1 MEQLSRYLPYR
12 NKGRNV
18 ELTKRN
24 TVATRTK
31 SHNYGI
37 VFTSKPVVVGQV
49 QMLKVTVT
57 EKEGGWA
64 GGMQIGFT
72 GENPEN
78 STLTQLT
85 YLRWREDHKHLLNIS
100 GRTLYYK
107 DKKHCKLD
115 FNTDDFVEGDSLG
128 MLLTLKKEVHW
139 FVSGVWRGSV
149 RVKDYPLDTPMWGVV
164 SVYTLCKQVK
174 AEICTVSRNPDS
186 ERRLREMGLAQDAT
200 PKAVG
205 TQSLFARLGF
215 RSTKSQN
222 DVTKTVSTPLVE
234 DIQLQLTRANELL
247 IQSRSDIQE
256 LQREVA
262 EKVQEN
268 TQLQQQLTLANE
280 QWARSNEQLTYANNQ
295 RKISDT
301 ENQQLIGTLRGQVD
315 VLQRRVVS
323 LSATNHNSHPQ
334 EVEFWQVSPQEV
346 SIREDEILGRG
357 AWGYVA
363 KGTFRG
369 TTVAVKRMYPEILR
383 QTTVDRIRREIRT
396 MAQIRH
402 PNLVLFVAAVL
413 NEQTGPMIVT
423 ELLDT
428 SLRSAYQ
435 DNRVGPNKRRI
446 FGDISS
452 ALVYLHRQRE
462 PIIHRDVSSANV
474 LLLSLPNNKWVAKL
488 SDFGSA
494 NLARDA
500 TTPGEGAILYTA
512 PEAFP
517 QSPYSPQL
525 PPQQTTKIDVY
536 SFGVLACEVVTRTFP
551 KSELFVRLLS
561 SMEGVWRE
569 LHPLITSCVSH
580 SPQDRPSMDTVLHHI
595 KQLDSEP

>member
-1 MEQLSRYLPYR
+1 M
-12 NKGRNV
+12 G
-18 ELTKRN
+18 
-24 TVATRTK
+24 TR
-31 SHNYGI
+31 
-37 VFTSKPVVVGQV
+37 
-49 QMLKVTVT
+49 
-57 EKEGGWA
+57 
-64 GGMQIGFT
+64 
-72 GENPEN
+72 
-78 STLTQLT
+78 
-85 YLRWREDHKHLLNIS
+85 
-100 GRTLYYK
+100 
-107 DKKHCKLD
+107 
-115 FNTDDFVEGDSLG
+115 
-128 MLLTLKKEVHW
+128 
-139 FVSGVWRGSV
+139 
-149 RVKDYPLDTPMWGVV
+149 
-164 SVYTLCKQVK
+164 
-174 AEICTVSRNPDS
+174 
-186 ERRLREMGLAQDAT
+186 
-200 PKAVG
+200 
-205 TQSLFARLGF
+205 SLFERMLGF
-215 RSTKSQN
+215 GSTKSQD
-222 DVTKTVSTPLVE
+222 DVTSTLRWENVQLQQQLTSSNE
-234 DIQLQLTRANELL
+234 QLTQSHSDNQQLQLLV
-247 IQSRSDIQE
+247 S
-256 LQREVA
+256 
-262 EKVQEN
+262 EKGQEN
-268 TQLQQQLTLANE
+268 TRLQQQLTLAN
-280 QWARSNEQLTYANNQ
+280 NQ
-295 RKISDT
+295 RQRSDT
-301 ENQQLIGTLRGQVD
+301 ENQQQIGTLRGQVD
-315 VLQRRVVS
+315 VLQQRVTS
-323 LSATNHNSHPQ
+323 LSATNRSSHPQ
-334 EVEFWQVSPQEV
+334 EVEFWQVSPEEV

-369 TTVAVKRMYPEILR
+369 TTVAVKRVYPEILR
-383 QTTVDRIRREIRT
+383 QTTVDRIRREIRI

-402 PNLVLFVAAVL
+402 PNLVLFVAAIL

-474 LLLSLPNNKWVAKL
+474 LLLSLPNNKWLAKL

-512 PEAFP
+512 PEAYP
-517 QSPYSPQL
+517 QPPTSSQP

-536 SFGVLACEVVTRTFP
+536 SFGVLACKVVTRTFP
-551 KSELFVRLLS
+551 KSELFLRLLS

>member
-1 MEQLSRYLPYR
+1 
-12 NKGRNV
+12 
-18 ELTKRN
+18 
-24 TVATRTK
+24 
-31 SHNYGI
+31 
-37 VFTSKPVVVGQV
+37 
-49 QMLKVTVT
+49 
-57 EKEGGWA
+57 
-64 GGMQIGFT
+64 
-72 GENPEN
+72 
-78 STLTQLT
+78 
-85 YLRWREDHKHLLNIS
+85 
-100 GRTLYYK
+100 
-107 DKKHCKLD
+107 
-115 FNTDDFVEGDSLG
+115 
-128 MLLTLKKEVHW
+128 
-139 FVSGVWRGSV
+139 
-149 RVKDYPLDTPMWGVV
+149 
-164 SVYTLCKQVK
+164 
-174 AEICTVSRNPDS
+174 
-186 ERRLREMGLAQDAT
+186 MGLAQDAT

-215 RSTKSQN
+215 GSTKSRN

-234 DIQLQLTRANELL
+234 DIQQQLTRANELL

-315 VLQRRVVS
+315 VLQRGVAS
-323 LSATNHNSHPQ
+323 LSATNRSSHPQ
-334 EVEFWQVSPQEV
+334 EVEFWQVSPEEV

-363 KGTFRG
+363 KETFRG
-369 TTVAVKRMYPEILR
+369 TTVAVKRVYPEILR
-383 QTTVDRIRREIRT
+383 QTTMDRIRREIRT

-512 PEAFP
+512 PEAYP
-517 QSPYSPQL
+517 QSPYSPQP

-536 SFGVLACEVVTRTFP
+536 SFGVLVMPR
-551 KSELFVRLLS
+551 
-561 SMEGVWRE
+561 GVAARG
-569 LHPLITSCVSH
+569 I
-580 SPQDRPSMDTVLHHI
+580 R
-595 KQLDSEP
+595 

>member
-1 MEQLSRYLPYR
+1 M
-12 NKGRNV
+12 
-18 ELTKRN
+18 T
-24 TVATRTK
+24 
-31 SHNYGI
+31 
-37 VFTSKPVVVGQV
+37 
-49 QMLKVTVT
+49 
-57 EKEGGWA
+57 
-64 GGMQIGFT
+64 
-72 GENPEN
+72 
-78 STLTQLT
+78 TQLQ
-85 YLRWREDHKHLLNIS
+85 YLDRQEEHKHLLCTRATS
-100 GRTLYYK
+100 LHYK
-107 DKKHCKLD
+107 DKKLCALGFDTHD
-115 FNTDDFVEGDSLG
+115 FGEGDSLG
-128 MLLTLKKEVHW
+128 MLLTLENEVHW
-139 FVSGVWRGSV
+139 FVNDVWRGSV
-149 RVKDYPLDTPMWGVV
+149 RVNLLTPMWGAVD
-164 SVYTLCKQVK
+164 VYGRCKQVK
-174 AEICTVSRNPDS
+174 AEICTGKLGSRYNPDS
-186 ERRLREMGLAQDAT
+186 ERRLREMGLVQDAR
-200 PKAVG
+200 PRI
-205 TQSLFARLGF
+205 QSSFARMRRGIG
-215 RSTKSQN
+215 STKSRN

-234 DIQLQLTRANELL
+234 DSQLQQQLTRANEQLT
-247 IQSRSDIQE
+247 QSRSDNQE
-256 LQREVA
+256 LRREVA
-262 EKVQEN
+262 EKGGEN
-268 TQLQQQLTLANE
+268 TRLQQQLTDML
-280 QWARSNEQLTYANNQ
+280 RRY
-295 RKISDT
+295 
-301 ENQQLIGTLRGQVD
+301 QQLRGQVD
-315 VLQRRVVS
+315 VLQRKMTS
-323 LSATNHNSHPQ
+323 LSATNRSSHPQ
-334 EVEFWQVSPQEV
+334 EVEFWQVSPEEV
-346 SIREDEILGRG
+346 SIREDKILGRG

-369 TTVAVKRMYPEILR
+369 TTVAVKQVYTEILR

-474 LLLSLPNNKWVAKL
+474 LLLSLPNNKWLAKL

-517 QSPYSPQL
+517 QSPYSPQP

-536 SFGVLACEVVTRTFP
+536 SFGVLACEVVTRTYP
-551 KSELFVRLLS
+551 KSELFVRLLWS
-561 SMEGVWRE
+561 IKGVWRE